1 MPQYNVYIKGLG
13 HEAVFYKKAACKE
26 EAQELAEDD
35 FREAYDISFNEELE
49 VDARRVYEIRNNRR
63 NRKRNE
69 KRSIRLLSRRR
80 AKNFPAQHR

>member
-35 FREAYDISFNEELE
+35 FREAYDISFNEKLE
-49 VDARRVYEIRNNRR
+49 VDARRVYRRR
-63 NRKRNE
+63 NSE
-69 KRSIRLLSRRR
+69 ED
-80 AKNFPAQHR
+80 

>member
-13 HEAVFYKKAACKE
+13 HEAVFCKKAACKE

-49 VDARRVYEIRNNRR
+49 INARRVYHHRNS
-63 NRKRNE
+63 KE
-69 KRSIRLLSRRR
+69 D
-80 AKNFPAQHR
+80 